1 MAQRGVAEVYVVTF
15 SQFII
20 SAAVFICDISVKYQ
34 FFGVIIQSFSCVIE
48 FTAVETLAINEFSD
62 LCDELAG
69 QFESRFFAFYVS

>member
-1 MAQRGVAEVYVVTF
+1 M
-15 SQFII
+15 
-20 SAAVFICDISVKYQ
+20 
-34 FFGVIIQSFSCVIE
+34 IE